1 MAPMLGWY
9 PGCLAYRQRV
19 KRFRQFRAAVRSSAV
34 GRDRWLDRSWFRS
47 AQNRLTRVP
56 LGQGR
61 AAAGSSA
68 LGVTGGWIQ
77 RAVTSTSTAPA
88 LSVYRGTLAWRQ
100 RVKRFRQARAVVRSS
115 AWGVNGG
122 LVQRAITSNSTA
134 PTLSV
139 YPGTLACRQR
149 VKRSPAV
156 QPNDPPQSNQTIP
169 RSPTKRSNLLDKQT
183 AWRRTRKQR
192 DCGPNLSERDKLAHD
207 QNNTAGEV
215 DRTRKIS

>member
-100 RVKRFRQARAVVRSS
+100 RVKRFRTARAAAGSS
-115 AWGVNGG
+115 ALGVTGG
-122 LVQRAITSNSTA
+122 SMQRAIASNTTA
-134 PTLSV
+134 PALSV
-139 YPGTLACRQR
+139 CPGTLACRQR
-149 VKRSPAV
+149 VKRSNCV
-156 QPNDPPQSNQTIP
+156 P
-169 RSPTKRSNLLDKQT
+169 RSHCPSCRDSGPISRRS
-183 AWRRTRKQR
+183 
-192 DCGPNLSERDKLAHD
+192 
-207 QNNTAGEV
+207 
-215 DRTRKIS
+215 

>member
-1 MAPMLGWY
+1 MLFRSAITSNSTPPALSVYRGT
-9 PGCLAYRQRV
+9 LACRQRV
-19 KRFRQFRAAVRSSAV
+19 KRFRQ
-34 GRDRWLDRSWFRS
+34 
-47 AQNRLTRVP
+47 
-56 LGQGR
+56 GR
-61 AAAGSSA
+61 AVVRSSA
-68 LGVTGGWIQ
+68 LGVTGGSVQ
-77 RAVTSTSTAPA
+77 RAVAPNSTAPA
-88 LSVYRGTLAWRQ
+88 LSVYRGTLACRQ

>member
-1 MAPMLGWY
+1 
-9 PGCLAYRQRV
+9 
-19 KRFRQFRAAVRSSAV
+19 
-34 GRDRWLDRSWFRS
+34 
-47 AQNRLTRVP
+47 
-56 LGQGR
+56 
-61 AAAGSSA
+61 
-68 LGVTGGWIQ
+68 
-77 RAVTSTSTAPA
+77 
-88 LSVYRGTLAWRQ
+88 
-100 RVKRFRQARAVVRSS
+100 
-115 AWGVNGG
+115 